1 MRSNTF
7 AMLLKS
13 AVLTAGVAVVAAAV
27 ARLPAPGR
35 EGGSWDYVDQAGNK
49 VGEGAM
55 DCDGQI
61 TNWGSSQGRFA
72 NIVIYHCS

>member
-7 AMLLKS
+7 GMLLK
-13 AVLTAGVAVVAAAV
+13 AVVVIAGMAVVAAAV
-27 ARLPAPGR
+27 ARLPAPGF

-72 NIVIYHCS
+72 NIVIYPCP